1 MKPKR
6 SDKGEGIHDGII
18 WLTSSLWRSGL
29 HVFVSR
35 VPHLY
40 LHTPITDQTDARCM
54 RHTGEFWGPEK
65 WQALLVT
72 PVTSHTGNTLDQWMG
87 WTGKVKLNQEV
98 KPCLTVVQRYVR
110 LTPLNTTTDEMGSNL
125 YGYIF
130 NISLPLQKNMN
141 VLWVP
146 TRVKTEYTD
155 RRPETKSLDFIK

>member
-1 MKPKR
+1 MSLYPVFLIFTFIHLKLTKQMLAAWGTQENSEDLRNDRHCDYLVKP
-6 SDKGEGIHDGII
+6 
-18 WLTSSLWRSGL
+18 
-29 HVFVSR
+29 
-35 VPHLY
+35 
-40 LHTPITDQTDARCM
+40 A
-54 RHTGEFWGPEK
+54 
-65 WQALLVT
+65 
-72 PVTSHTGNTLDQWMG
+72 TSHTGNTLDQWMG